1 MTPEILEY
9 LLRLTVIWVVLIAYY
24 FLTMRRG
31 SFAAQRFYLLGT
43 LAFGLV
49 VPLLPA
55 LGGGLPVAAL
65 PSVTYVAEPFFYT
78 EGAAAETVVSNWS
91 WFTVL
96 PWVYLLGVGFFA
108 ARMLV
113 QWNALRHWASSGER
127 DRYDG
132 YRVIRHRGI
141 TGPFV
146 AFGLIFLPAEM
157 SDADLENTALIHEA
171 SHLRARHHYD
181 TLLLTLGS
189 LLLWFH
195 PLFWMLRRLLAAV
208 HEYEAD
214 AAVIQ
219 RVPVRTYGLQ
229 LLKSSLGPAGFPGLF
244 SSPIKNRITMITNKT
259 RTRKLRLL
267 PLFTLC
273 LLLAGLVV
281 ACSDLNED
289 IAVPLVLESPSTEIK
304 VDPLEYTEEPEVI
317 EAEASGAVDF
327 RLNGTL
333 NDERLTLITEYAK
346 NLHPAFTEA
355 AYTEVRYPAAA
366 RESGTEGVV
375 RAVVKIPS
383 EGSTKLEALYF
394 PTEKQMQAGPGSLE
408 LTIVGHPGKELKGA
422 KRTDLLKAE
431 VRRVI
436 GELQDFSP
444 PLVKGSSSTSLSLVV
459 DFNFILKE

>member
-9 LLRLTVIWVVLIAYY
+9 LLRLTVIWAVLIAYH

-78 EGAAAETVVSNWS
+78 EGAEAETVVSNWS

-108 ARMLV
+108 ARTLV

-195 PLFWMLRRLLAAV
+195 PLFWMLCRLLAAV

-229 LLKSSLGPAGFPGLF
+229 LLKSTLGPAGFPGLF
-244 SSPIKNRITMITNKT
+244 SSPIKKRINMITDKT
-259 RTRKLRLL
+259 RARKLRLL
-267 PLFTLC
+267 PLLILP
-273 LLLAGLVV
+273 LLMAGLMLTCSSIRGDVAVPQEENNTTEKIPGELVESEEVTVPAGVDSESYRKGYAEGKQAAEEALEKIAREFSETVYRKITYPVAARSVGETGKFDFMVDIDETGKITSATYSKDGNEKDPVGEITVV
-281 ACSDLNED
+281 GIGKTNAEKMGGSDL
-289 IAVPLVLESPSTEIK
+289 LV
-304 VDPLEYTEEPEVI
+304 EEVLKT
-317 EAEASGAVDF
+317 
-327 RLNGTL
+327 LNGLQLPAPLTILDVTL
-333 NDERLTLITEYAK
+333 
-346 NLHPAFTEA
+346 P
-355 AYTEVRYPAAA
+355 
-366 RESGTEGVV
+366 
-375 RAVVKIPS
+375 
-383 EGSTKLEALYF
+383 TKL
-394 PTEKQMQAGPGSLE
+394 P
-408 LTIVGHPGKELKGA
+408 
-422 KRTDLLKAE
+422 
-431 VRRVI
+431 VR
-436 GELQDFSP
+436 
-444 PLVKGSSSTSLSLVV
+444 
-459 DFNFILKE
+459 FNFLLEE